1 MKKVSLALVA
11 ILTIFTAC
19 KENPKSQFNRK
30 VADYAVVTL
39 ETPSLEGISDNGKE
53 VLNLYRFAAQE
64 IDALYWEQYFGN
76 RDSLLSAIKDPVQQL
91 FAQIN
96 YGPWDRTDGK
106 SFVEG
111 YADRLPGA
119 GFYPSDMTVQE
130 FENFED
136 PAKASPYTLIT
147 RGEDGSL
154 KAVWYH
160 DAYKEHLE
168 KIANYLRAAA
178 DITIKPSVKKYLLSK
193 ADALLSDNYY
203 QSGIDWLDMTDSKM
217 DLVIGP
223 NETADDQLLGIK
235 RSYEAF
241 VLLKN
246 ESKTEELM
254 QYVDRLEEFQ
264 QYIPC
269 DAAYKNFQPGT
280 GSNIFSCNALYY
292 AGKANAGVKVIA
304 LNLPFDTDVQRDKG
318 TRTIL
323 LENVIHAKFNSV
335 VWPTGTLLLDS
346 ESSEKLSSDAFFW
359 NIVFREVAHGLAL
372 LFEEMKGNVVG
383 TLLVCKLQNHYDIHN
398 LFTKEGALA
407 TFFASLVRSER
418 FGEASALGRANT
430 SVYNYLHEAGAF
442 VRKDDGKYTLDYA
455 KMESALADLS
465 ALILKTQALGDAAF
479 AADFEA
485 KYSKRQAEYEADLL
499 NLGLEG
505 IPMDI
510 RFEIK

>member
-160 DAYKEHLE
+160 DAYKEHE
-168 KIANYLRAAA
+168 IPKISDGDTIRI
-178 DITIKPSVKKYLLSK
+178 ITETQRNTSSI
-193 ADALLSDNYY
+193 
-203 QSGIDWLDMTDSKM
+203 GIIT
-217 DLVIGP
+217 
-223 NETADDQLLGIK
+223 
-235 RSYEAF
+235 
-241 VLLKN
+241 
-246 ESKTEELM
+246 
-254 QYVDRLEEFQ
+254 
-264 QYIPC
+264 
-269 DAAYKNFQPGT
+269 
-280 GSNIFSCNALYY
+280 
-292 AGKANAGVKVIA
+292 
-304 LNLPFDTDVQRDKG
+304 
-318 TRTIL
+318 L
-323 LENVIHAKFNSV
+323 LEQTVVIYVPNLIHGNKHLFVAMKNDTLVVEGRISTRIVDDTKLLERNLRGRCKMIRDAYTQMNSI
-335 VWPTGTLLLDS
+335 TLGCKMS
-346 ESSEKLSSDAFFW
+346 NKC
-359 NIVFREVAHGLAL
+359 AH
-372 LFEEMKGNVVG
+372 
-383 TLLVCKLQNHYDIHN
+383 
-398 LFTKEGALA
+398 
-407 TFFASLVRSER
+407 
-418 FGEASALGRANT
+418 
-430 SVYNYLHEAGAF
+430 
-442 VRKDDGKYTLDYA
+442 
-455 KMESALADLS
+455 
-465 ALILKTQALGDAAF
+465 
-479 AADFEA
+479 
-485 KYSKRQAEYEADLL
+485 
-499 NLGLEG
+499 
-505 IPMDI
+505 
-510 RFEIK
+510 